1 MAHKVFIC
9 HSSQNKPIADAACAA
24 LEAQRIPCWIAPR
37 DILGGEEWGE
47 AIINALSECQVV
59 LLIFSL
65 HANNSPQVRREIE
78 RAVHKQK
85 IIVPFRIEDVM
96 PSRAMEYALGNTHW
110 LDAITPPMER
120 RLAELCATIASLL
133 QRKEGVEP
141 GAEPGVAA
149 GGAAVQDSVPIRV
162 PSEATAGSG
171 RSRGLVLGVT
181 GALVAGAALATGVA
195 LYFQHGS
202 KAAVSPQPGK
212 IEAIPISTPQAP
224 PPSKPQTR
232 IAGQISPPQ
241 RTPNPVPPQSP
252 RSGQLVARNDVANPP
267 GVPAKAAPPT
277 PAPVTPPAVVAAP
290 VAVGPPP
297 LSAEDKARLDRVEAQ
312 IDDLEGSVPGVNSS
326 LNAMAQT
333 MQKQGVTINSKWTEL
348 QSGMNTNLKKA
359 REALNKQDADHAE
372 RYAAT
377 AGSDM
382 GQIKTFLGR

>member
-47 AIINALSECQVV
+47 AIINALSDCQVV

-85 IIVPFRIEDVM
+85 IIIPFRIEDVL
-96 PSRAMEYALGNTHW
+96 PSRAMEYALSNTHW
-110 LDAITPPMER
+110 LDAMTPPMEG
-120 RLAELCATIASLL
+120 RLAELCNTISHLL
-133 QRKEGVEP
+133 QRQQ
-141 GAEPGVAA
+141 GAETPVAA
-149 GGAAVQDSVPIRV
+149 GGPAIRENVPIR
-162 PSEATAGSG
+162 TAAEPAAGGKS
-171 RSRGLVLGVT
+171 SKGLILGV
-181 GALVAGAALATGVA
+181 AAAVVVVVAGATGAVLHFNHAAAPIEPPAPDKSVTAPVATPQPSQAKPAQAPIHSAVISPQPRVAVPNQRSPQPAGPAVANGTFALQPANGAGVA
-195 LYFQHGS
+195 L
-202 KAAVSPQPGK
+202 
-212 IEAIPISTPQAP
+212 
-224 PPSKPQTR
+224 
-232 IAGQISPPQ
+232 
-241 RTPNPVPPQSP
+241 
-252 RSGQLVARNDVANPP
+252 
-267 GVPAKAAPPT
+267 
-277 PAPVTPPAVVAAP
+277 PAPVPVAPAP
-290 VAVGPPP
+290 VASGPPP
-297 LSAEDKARLDRVEAQ
+297 LTAEEKARLDRVEAQ
-312 IDDLEGSVPGVNSS
+312 IDDMESSVGSVNGS

>member
-24 LEAQRIPCWIAPR
+24 LESQRIPCWIAPR

-85 IIVPFRIEDVM
+85 VIVPFRIEDVM
-96 PSRAMEYALGNTHW
+96 PSRAMEYALSNTHW
-110 LDAITPPMER
+110 LDAMTPPMER
-120 RLAELCATIASLL
+120 RLAELCDTISRIL
-133 QRKEGVEP
+133 RRSD
-141 GAEPGVAA
+141 GAEQPVAAGVPVMPEAVPVRMTSEATASGKSSKGLIFGVAA
-149 GGAAVQDSVPIRV
+149 GVVVAA
-162 PSEATAGSG
+162 
-171 RSRGLVLGVT
+171 GL
-181 GALVAGAALATGVA
+181 AAGAV
-195 LYFQHGS
+195 LYVQTGS
-202 KAAVSPQPGK
+202 KTAVIQQPDKIVTTPAPAA
-212 IEAIPISTPQAP
+212 
-224 PPSKPQTR
+224 PSQTK
-232 IAGQISPPQ
+232 
-241 RTPNPVPPQSP
+241 PPQSQAAG
-252 RSGQLVARNDVANPP
+252 SVT
-267 GVPAKAAPPT
+267 VPAPGQKPPQTKGRGEPVPITPIEVVT
-277 PAPVTPPAVVAAP
+277 PAPTKVAALTPGPAAPVTAAP
-290 VAVGPPP
+290 VAAGPPP
-297 LSAEDKARLDRVEAQ
+297 LSAEERARLDKVEAQ
-312 IDDLEGSVPGVNSS
+312 IDEMESSVGGVNSS

-372 RYAAT
+372 RYAAV